1 MSKTIDHTDSAVP
14 FKERLARGYKLVIID
29 EENLSQSASYK
40 GTLLKYLTWIG
51 LILLATVLLTVA
63 LIAFT
68 PVRRLVPGYGDIEEN
83 QKYIELKKKIAE
95 LEAGVEVQ
103 QTYIDGLQQMFS
115 GELDRTTLP
124 ETMTEAQVQ
133 YSAPAVKKEIV
144 TETDRKTSQVTAG
157 LTATYFST
165 PLKGSI
171 SAPYDA
177 KTAHYGVDILAA
189 KGTAIKSVAP
199 GVVINSDWSLD
210 SGNTISIQHDNNTI
224 SVYKH
229 NSSLL
234 KNTGDFVKA
243 GEAIAII
250 GNTGT
255 LSDGPHLHLELWYAG
270 SPVNPENYI
279 TF

>member
-1 MSKTIDHTDSAVP
+1 MSKTIDNNTNEAS
-14 FKERLARGYKLVIID
+14 FKEKLARVYKLVVID

-40 GTLLKYLTWIG
+40 GSLLKYLTWIG
-51 LILLATVLLTVA
+51 LVLLATVLLTVS

-68 PVRRLVPGYGDIEEN
+68 PMRRLVPGYGDIEEN
-83 QKYIELKKKIAE
+83 QKYIELKKKITE

-103 QTYIDGLQQMFS
+103 QTYIDGLQKMFS
-115 GELDRTTLP
+115 GELDKSTLP
-124 ETMTEAQVQ
+124 ETLTDPQVQ
-133 YSAPAVKKEIV
+133 NSATAAQKEV
-144 TETDRKTSQVTAG
+144 VSETDRKTSNETVG
-157 LTATYFST
+157 LNTSYFST
-165 PLKGSI
+165 PVQGSI
-171 SAPYDA
+171 SAAFDA

-210 SGNTISIQHDNNTI
+210 SGNTISIQHSNNTI